1 VQNLGNTVFDGVQ
14 DFVGNQGLL
23 DSGSQDFL
31 DSAADFVQQ
40 NTNNAINFG
49 QEIFPQI
56 SETTQN
62 VLTDLAENVNWD
74 AIAQIPAD
82 AVNIISDAEVTK
94 MLTDFGQIAW
104 NELGGYVATAEDVLS
119 ENIINVYEEAVE
131 HVNAIA
137 NDSNFQ
143 FLDNIVETRNNLVNQ
158 LQNAL
163 ENGDRKRVYNN
174 KAKYEDQIVVV
185 LKIMTFPEFL
195 TFNHFY
201 KLK

>member
-1 VQNLGNTVFDGVQ
+1 
-14 DFVGNQGLL
+14 
-23 DSGSQDFL
+23 
-31 DSAADFVQQ
+31 
-40 NTNNAINFG
+40 
-49 QEIFPQI
+49 
-56 SETTQN
+56 
-62 VLTDLAENVNWD
+62 
-74 AIAQIPAD
+74 
-82 AVNIISDAEVTK
+82 

-163 ENGDRKRVYNN
+163 ENGDRKRIY
-174 KAKYEDQIVVV
+174 IRST
-185 LKIMTFPEFL
+185 KISFKLTLPIPTVAEF
-195 TFNHFY
+195 
-201 KLK
+201 KC